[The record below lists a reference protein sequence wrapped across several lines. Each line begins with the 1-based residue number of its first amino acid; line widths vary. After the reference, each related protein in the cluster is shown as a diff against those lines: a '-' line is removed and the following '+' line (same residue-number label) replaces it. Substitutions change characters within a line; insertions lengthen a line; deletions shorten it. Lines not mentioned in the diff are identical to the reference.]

1 MNFSNIKVL
10 LIGDLMMDTYT
21 YCDSNR
27 ISPEVP
33 VPIVIPKDVINIPG
47 GAGNVAMNLSK
58 LGAQVTCVGYVGKDN
73 LGLDLIDYLNDNNI
87 NTEHIYSAGVN
98 TTNKNRYFSNGE
110 QLMRLDLEK
119 IDENWH
125 PPNLSN
131 FANGN
136 YDVIILSDYNKG
148 VLNNKWFTNL
158 KSKNIIVD
166 PKKDDFSFYTN
177 ADIITPNLNELQRVS
192 NFKIKTQNDIIDICS
207 KIINESNL
215 KFIVSKR
222 GEKGMIVVGKNNF
235 VKIINPY
242 KVVNPDVT
250 GAGDTVISTL
260 SLAYTKYNDI
270 IKAAEIANAAASIVV
285 GKKGTAT
292 ASTAEIQS
300 LLGE

>member
-1 MNFSNIKVL
+1 
-10 LIGDLMMDTYT
+10 MDTYT

-27 ISPEVP
+27 ISPEAP
-33 VPIVIPKDVINIPG
+33 IPIVIPNDVINIPG

-58 LGAQVTCVGYVGKDN
+58 LGAQVTCVGCVGRDH
-73 LGLDLIDYLNDNNI
+73 LGLDLIKYLDDNNI
-87 NTEHIYSAGVN
+87 NTEHIYSTGVN

-110 QLMRLDLEK
+110 QLMRMDLEE
-119 IDENWH
+119 ILENWQ

-136 YDVIILSDYNKG
+136 YDAIILSDYNKG

-158 KSKNIIVD
+158 KAKNILVD

-177 ADIITPNLNELQRVS
+177 ADIITPNLNELQRAS
-192 NFKIKTQNDIIDICS
+192 NTKIKTQNEIIDICN
-207 KIINESNL
+207 KIIKKFNF

-222 GEKGMIVVGKNNF
+222 GEKGMIIVGKNNF
-235 VKIINPY
+235 VKIINAH
-242 KVVNPDVT
+242 KVLNPDVT

-260 SLAYTKYNDI
+260 SLAYAKCKDI
-270 IKAAEIANAAASIVV
+270 VKAAEMANAAASIVV